1 LKPNFDIL
9 RLVAAVTAHRHG
21 TKQAHAS
28 GWRRTIKAVILA
40 GGKGTR
46 LAPYTTVLPKPL
58 MPIDDMPILEIVL
71 RQLRAHGVQEVTLTV
86 GYLASLI
93 RAYLDQSSLGQL
105 LDLTYH
111 HEAAPLGTA
120 GALATV
126 AGLDETFI
134 AMNGDILT
142 TLDYSALVRFH
153 REQGATLT
161 VAVTKKR
168 VQIELGVLH
177 LDDESRIIGYDEKPV
192 KEYPASMGIYV
203 YEPRALDFIEPNVY
217 LDLPTL
223 VRRLIERG
231 EKVCGYES
239 DAFWLD
245 IGNRDDYERAV
256 GEFAR
261 NRAAFLPPPA
271 P

>member
-1 LKPNFDIL
+1 MSREPREVEI
-9 RLVAAVTAHRHG
+9 R
-21 TKQAHAS
+21 
-28 GWRRTIKAVILA
+28 AVILA

-58 MPIDDMPILEIVL
+58 MPLDGMPILEIVL
-71 RQLRAHGVQEVTLTV
+71 RQLKAHGVEAVTLTV
-86 GYLASLI
+86 GYLAPLI
-93 RAYLDQSSLGQL
+93 RAYLDQSSLCQML
-105 LDLTYH
+105 NLTYH
-111 HEAAPLGTA
+111 HEASPLGTA

-126 AGLDETFI
+126 EDLNDTFI

-153 REQGATLT
+153 KEQGATLT

-168 VQIELGVLH
+168 IQVELGILQ
-177 LDDESRIIGYDEKPV
+177 LDEDACIVGYDEKPV

-203 YEPRALDFIEPNVY
+203 YEPRALSFIEPNAY

-223 VRRLIERG
+223 VLRLIEKG
-231 EKVCGYES
+231 ERVCGFQS

-256 GEFAR
+256 VEFST
-261 NRAAFLPPPA
+261 NKAAFLPGEA
-271 P
+271 